1 MLRRTIVA
9 IEQNDAGNIVARLT
23 KAESLLAGAQKPVDL
38 LFRPDGLP
46 SLDDAPNLL
55 AYGKQLRD
63 ALRVHPA
70 VGTALT
76 NIFQSLPGDT
86 RTLCFDIVENAG
98 ESVRWEALCDDDDH
112 FVALEAQCRLGRIA
126 DSVANHDTGVR
137 PFAPPLRIAA
147 FISAAQRDATPEW
160 EVLSQAVSNARGDG
174 FDVEARIYAGQQSL
188 LDQAEAAINAGNFPG
203 VRIFPIPTNED
214 LIEDVLEEWRP
225 HIVHFF
231 CHGSADSGAPS
242 LELATVV
249 EHDNDE
255 EVGSIVVW
263 VDHLVKS
270 GALQDAWLVVLNCC
284 EGAAV
289 APGEQADQLS
299 SMAFRIVAL
308 GSVPAVI
315 GMQEA
320 VPVRDAN
327 VFSARL
333 YPDLLDQLKAVFAQA
348 ANGKPTPVDL
358 TAAIGPARRAVMQ
371 ENHTKPTKF
380 RNWTLPVLY
389 VHREPLHVQLMAG
402 VSASA
407 RDEFLERARYVGNLL
422 KGLPAETPI
431 NARIELLG
439 LLDKHPSV
447 PYLMRPDLYGQV
459 LTN

>member
-9 IEQNDAGNIVARLT
+9 IEQNAAGNIVARLT
-23 KAESLLAGAQKPVDL
+23 KAEALLAGAQKPVDL
-38 LFRPDGLP
+38 QFKPDGLP
-46 SLDDAPNLL
+46 TLDAAPNLL

-70 VGTALT
+70 VGSALT
-76 NIFQSLPGDT
+76 NIFQSPPGDT

-98 ESVRWEALCDDDDH
+98 ESVRWEALCDDQDR
-112 FVALEAQCRLGRIA
+112 FVALEPQWRLGRIA

-147 FISAAQRDATPEW
+147 FISAARRDATPEW
-160 EVLSQAVSNARGDG
+160 EGLAEAVKEARADG
-174 FDVEARIYAGQQSL
+174 LDVEARIYAGQQAL
-188 LDQAEAAINAGNFPG
+188 LDQATAEINAGKYPK
-203 VRIFPIPTNED
+203 VEIFPIPTTEI
-214 LIEDVLEEWRP
+214 LIADVLHDWRP

-231 CHGSADSGAPS
+231 CHGSAEAGASS
-242 LELATVV
+242 LELATVA
-249 EHDNDE
+249 EHDNDD

-289 APGEQADQLS
+289 AAGEKSDRLN
-299 SMAFRIVAL
+299 SMAFRIVAE

-333 YPDLLDQLKAVFAQA
+333 YPGLMKQLKEVFDA
-348 ANGKPTPVDL
+348 ASGKPTPVDL
-358 TAAIGPARRAVMQ
+358 TAAIGPARRAVML
-371 ENHTKPTKF
+371 ENYKTPAKF

-389 VHREPLHVQLMAG
+389 VHREPLQVHLLAA
-402 VSASA
+402 VSAA
-407 RDEFLERARYVGNLL
+407 DRDLFLGRAHYVGTLL
-422 KGLPAETPI
+422 KGLPPETPI
-431 NARIELLG
+431 NARMELLA
-439 LLDKHPSV
+439 LLDKHPPV
-447 PYLMRPDLYGQV
+447 PYPMRPDLYGQV
-459 LTN
+459 ATT